1 MQQGQILLLKMVIGL
16 NICNP
21 VKYMICQTTVSALA
35 LKEAEVVRLLEELE
49 AKDVVNQDL
58 QRQQLDKE
66 GELELA
72 GGNRMLQN
80 RFWLA

>member
-1 MQQGQILLLKMVIGL
+1 
-16 NICNP
+16 
-21 VKYMICQTTVSALA
+21 MIFQTTVSALA

-58 QRQQLDKE
+58 QRQQWDKE

>member
-1 MQQGQILLLKMVIGL
+1 MVIGL

-58 QRQQLDKE
+58 QRQQWDKE